1 MPVEGIST
9 ALQLIPHSNVVLSWL
24 STMRITKKR
33 GQDRMNPRFTPRELG
48 IHGERVAEE
57 HLVGLG
63 YRILDRNWRW
73 SRGELDLVAEQDAE
87 IVFVEV
93 KARRSQTFGS
103 PEEAI
108 TRAKR
113 EKLIQS
119 AYAYLGRARRQDSPW
134 RIDVVAIDM
143 ERDGTVIRLEHI
155 VSAVEGESF

>member
-1 MPVEGIST
+1 MT
-9 ALQLIPHSNVVLSWL
+9 
-24 STMRITKKR
+24 
-33 GQDRMNPRFTPRELG
+33 PRLTPRELG

-57 HLVGLG
+57 RLVGLG
-63 YRILDRNWRW
+63 YRILDRNWSW
-73 SRGELDLVAEQDAE
+73 PGGELDLVAEQNGE

-103 PEEAI
+103 PEESI

-113 EKLIQS
+113 EKLIQT
-119 AYAYLGRARRQDSPW
+119 AHVYLGSVKRQDSPW

-155 VSAVEGESF
+155 VSAVEGD